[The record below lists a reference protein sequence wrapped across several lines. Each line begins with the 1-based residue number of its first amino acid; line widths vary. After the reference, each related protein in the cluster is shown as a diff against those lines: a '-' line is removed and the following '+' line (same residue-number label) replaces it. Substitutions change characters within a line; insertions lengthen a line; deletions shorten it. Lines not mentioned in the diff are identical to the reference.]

1 MKKKLGKGWV
11 LALLVLSVS
20 LSLPE
25 SGCAASGTAKASTA
39 SPSERGH
46 FTAGEEIA
54 RTVTLTTGVPISPM
68 LGVSALGA
76 WRWWQTPETARAA
89 LPWYASPWFWGPG
102 FFLVFLFAANTTIG
116 GLVPGLKK
124 PMDFVE
130 EHENKISALVASP
143 IVLLEVK
150 RLLGLGIPFLADGAP
165 SGAAG
170 TSLAGSP
177 LAGSGLALA
186 AASLPVEGAGRLFV
200 DLGLGILYLTCF
212 FVVFIAFHAIQVMIA
227 LSPSALLDVLLRL
240 SRLSLLGLLGLSA
253 WIHPYLGAAL
263 GFVIL
268 FVAWLIAGWSF
279 RLTVFGSVLSWEFLA
294 GRDGSGEPASDP
306 LAAFSQRGL
315 KGVKPRSYGRLLPT
329 GAGAWSF
336 SYRPWLIF
344 RQRSVPLPAG
354 EMAVL
359 KGAISPMLVR
369 RAALRSQTLVRFPP
383 RFRTREVELA
393 AQLGVGEV
401 LDGRIVSGFRAAWRW
416 LKEQVSGAPESAA
429 PDAL

>member
-11 LALLVLSVS
+11 LAVLVLSVS
-20 LSLPE
+20 LSQPE
-25 SGCAASGTAKASTA
+25 KVSAAQGTPAGPNRAVG
-39 SPSERGH
+39 ERGH
-46 FTAGEEIA
+46 FSAGEEIA

-89 LPWYASPWFWGPG
+89 LPWYARPWFWGPG
-102 FFLVFLFAANTTIG
+102 MFLVFLFAANTTIG

-130 EHENKISALVASP
+130 EHENKVSALIASP

-150 RLLGLGIPFLADGAP
+150 RLLGLGIPFLAEGKELAVSTFGGA
-165 SGAAG
+165 
-170 TSLAGSP
+170 
-177 LAGSGLALA
+177 GLALA
-186 AASLPVEGAGRLFV
+186 AFSLPVEGAARWFV
-200 DLGLGILYLTCF
+200 DLGLGILYLACF
-212 FVVFIAFHAIQVMIA
+212 FIVFIAFHAIQVMIA
-227 LSPSALLDVLLRL
+227 LSPSALLDMLLRL

-294 GRDGSGEPASDP
+294 GRDGSADPASAP
-306 LAAFSQRGL
+306 LVAFAQRGL
-315 KGVKPRSYGRLLPT
+315 KGVKPRAYGRLVAT

-336 SYRPWLIF
+336 SYRPWLIL
-344 RQRSVPLPAG
+344 RRRSVPLPAG
-354 EMAVL
+354 ETALL
-359 KGAISPMLVR
+359 KGVISPLLVR
-369 RAALRSQTLVRFPP
+369 QGALRAPALVRFPP
-383 RFRTREVELA
+383 RFRTREAELA
-393 AQLGVGEV
+393 AKLGAREV
-401 LDGRIVSGFRAAWRW
+401 LDGRIVRGFRAAWQW
-416 LKEQVSGAPESAA
+416 LTEQVAATPESAA
-429 PDAL
+429 PGAL